1 MTGASRTSLIKQ
13 FLFESFLT
21 VLLAVCV
28 SVVVIYL
35 LLPTFSG
42 LCGVPLSLSLTDPV
56 ILIGLGFITIVTSV
70 TAGSY
75 PAFLLSSLK
84 PATVIKGDVTGATG
98 AGLRKTLVIFQFSLS
113 VVLIF
118 SAVIVH
124 RQTTYLLDK
133 DLGFDKDN
141 VINIW
146 IDPEDGISLP
156 VLKNEIL
163 RHHSIVSAAYGG
175 ASPIEINGYSEVHW
189 DGQPA
194 GMATYFNG
202 ASTDAEMLSVLK
214 FNFIHGRN
222 FSSRLASDSN
232 AFVITESAARKLGFV
247 NPIGQTITYTMF
259 GEVKGPI
266 IGVISDF
273 QNDDIHIPSS
283 PVIFTLAGETDLYNL
298 FVRYQDGKHEE
309 AIAHLKSVF
318 QKLQPGTQINYTF
331 LDKDFENQL
340 YQEQLL
346 GRLSWW
352 FTAVA
357 VIIAVLG
364 LIGLAIFSTA
374 RRTKEIGV
382 RKVLGAT
389 ATQIVVLLTTDY
401 MKPVLISLVIALPIG
416 YQLMTIFLQRYP
428 VKVEITVWS
437 FLLVAVVMLAIVMV
451 TISYQSVRAAQ
462 KNPVDSIRRE

>member
-1 MTGASRTSLIKQ
+1 
-13 FLFESFLT
+13 
-21 VLLAVCV
+21 
-28 SVVVIYL
+28 
-35 LLPTFSG
+35 
-42 LCGVPLSLSLTDPV
+42 
-56 ILIGLGFITIVTSV
+56 
-70 TAGSY
+70 
-75 PAFLLSSLK
+75 
-84 PATVIKGDVTGATG
+84 
-98 AGLRKTLVIFQFSLS
+98 
-113 VVLIF
+113 
-118 SAVIVH
+118 
-124 RQTTYLLDK
+124 
-133 DLGFDKDN
+133 
-141 VINIW
+141 
-146 IDPEDGISLP
+146 
-156 VLKNEIL
+156 
-163 RHHSIVSAAYGG
+163 
-175 ASPIEINGYSEVHW
+175 
-189 DGQPA
+189 
-194 GMATYFNG
+194 
-202 ASTDAEMLSVLK
+202 MLSVLK